1 MADSDAHSSTPRRT
15 RPAPARRTDSAPRA
29 AATTA
34 ATRAAS
40 AAPSPVQTATPAP
53 APDRA
58 TVRPITQSG
67 ATVEP
72 AAPPPGSIGQLGPAE
87 PPAGA
92 LAGSRRSGGPV
103 TAPSPTAPPDP
114 TARQS
119 GPDAADPASGA
130 RTADGATGTPAPSDG
145 AAPDAVADEGAA
157 TVAADLAAEATANVV
172 AALRQS
178 SRPVVAT
185 QTKKLA
191 DVAEAKRDVPAP
203 ETLVAEAEA
212 AQTPPDNEAQ
222 SRAQATSVDAVDGA
236 TAPAPDAA
244 AAKRSL
250 SDGVAANLPTTLKEV
265 DEFAEGADMT
275 AAVRGLVRS
284 QTAGVAQ
291 TYGAIET
298 TPPPQAPAVPTVPLP
313 APPGPPPVDRP
324 ALGSDAVGTFPA
336 EAADLSALT
345 DASDQALA
353 DSGLTD
359 DHLALVTDG
368 PLAEARA
375 EREGVAQTVAEAPTQ
390 IDQTRA
396 DEQAHIE
403 GQLKAEEDAGEAQM
417 QADRDAGLAGAR
429 ADQEATTVEME
440 LKRKEVADHIQGIYD
455 RANKAVTDKLDALE
469 ETSLARFEEGQRAAV
484 ATFERNVGRRMDA
497 FKEKRYGGW
506 LGWGRWIEDRFWD
519 ITKLPPVKTILDEE
533 KAAFMTAIDGLL
545 ATVTADIERTIA
557 ECKKAVADAK
567 TEIKEYVD
575 GLGPDLKDVG
585 QKKATELQAT
595 FAELD
600 QAINQRRDALQ
611 AELAEKREAAI
622 AEVETMIEDMRTG
635 VAAAL
640 ERLGGLLLDAAAK
653 FIRWALQTAG
663 LDPEPFFAAIRKAGE
678 AVGAIASDPLSFL
691 GNLIAAVRGG
701 IEGFQANIKK
711 HLVGGLIDWLT
722 GAMSTV
728 PIQLPETWDLKGIL
742 HLVLQILGLTYDR
755 IRAQLVKRVGERP
768 VAIAEKTVDVLKRL
782 MTEGPIALWDLLVEK
797 AGEIKAKAMEAI
809 RGWAILQLVKA
820 GVIKLVSMLNP
831 AGAIVQGIIT
841 IFNVVMFFVE
851 NLQRILA
858 FARSVIDS
866 VATIAAGQ
874 TAAAAGYIEQTM
886 ARTIP
891 ILLGFLG
898 RLIPVTGIGKAVQTA
913 VQKVR
918 APIDRIVGKAID
930 AMVGL
935 VMKLGSKAKAGAKKV
950 ASKVAGWARRLLGV
964 REPYTNQKGEQHA
977 LEFQERGGKV
987 DLVRRSTPTLVLG
1000 WLQTQY
1006 NAATGNGALRA
1017 HIRHAQGLARRIR
1030 DFSYPG
1036 GEGERHPQTARTRA
1050 STLVRELS
1058 RYIREH
1064 IDVNGEITP
1073 VPRMVVSPP
1082 FSGARSRGVE
1092 VRYLARNNFK
1102 SGSKTN
1108 KNSNA
1113 EAMRIL
1119 RHMGTRG
1126 TWVAFHLLME
1136 RAGGKATESNLV
1148 PTPRAINNPDYSGS
1162 FETDLWEA
1170 IQATSGREG
1179 GDRNVLWVDVKVTP
1193 RSGFGGHFVERIEAK
1208 GGHMKHDGQTWKEDT
1223 SKGTLNTWGR
1233 PIPPP
1238 RAVSLPVN
1246 DLPTSVEERREL
1258 YTPFNLDD
1266 VLIDRIYEFSRHTEI
1281 RHWSQ
1286 IMGYV
1291 RSQNP
1296 EKIKHDQ
1303 SYINMIKRYERQL
1316 RRQEGAGTLD
1326 YTRPS

>member
-1 MADSDAHSSTPRRT
+1 MADSDARSSTPRRT

-103 TAPSPTAPPDP
+103 TAPAPAVPPDP

-119 GPDAADPASGA
+119 STDAADPASGA
-130 RTADGATGTPAPSDG
+130 RTADGATGAPAPSDG
-145 AAPDAVADEGAA
+145 AAPDVVADEGAA
-157 TVAADLAAEATANVV
+157 PAAADLAAEATANVV

-212 AQTPPDNEAQ
+212 AQTPPENEAQ

-324 ALGSDAVGTFPA
+324 ALGADAVGTFPA

-396 DEQAHIE
+396 DEQARIE

-782 MTEGPIALWDLLVEK
+782 MTEGPIALWDMLAEK

-950 ASKVAGWARRLLGV
+950 AQGVRDAAAWVRRLLGI
-964 REPYTNQKGEQHA
+964 REPFTTESGERHTVTFQRKGKGAE
-977 LEFQERGGKV
+977 V
-987 DLVRRSTPTLVLG
+987 VVRSTPK
-1000 WLQTQY
+1000 
-1006 NAATGNGALRA
+1006 AARVILNEVEARISAGTITASEATKIRP
-1017 HIRHAQGLARRIR
+1017 HITAARGYIVDLDRLAN
-1030 DFSYPG
+1030 PG
-1036 GEGERHPQTARTRA
+1036 
-1050 STLVRELS
+1050 
-1058 RYIREH
+1058 
-1064 IDVNGEITP
+1064 TP
-1073 VPRMVVSPP
+1073 DPR
-1082 FSGARSRGVE
+1082 
-1092 VRYLARNNFK
+1092 
-1102 SGSKTN
+1102 
-1108 KNSNA
+1108 
-1113 EAMRIL
+1113 
-1119 RHMGTRG
+1119 
-1126 TWVAFHLLME
+1126 
-1136 RAGGKATESNLV
+1136 
-1148 PTPRAINNPDYSGS
+1148 
-1162 FETDLWEA
+1162 
-1170 IQATSGREG
+1170 
-1179 GDRNVLWVDVKVTP
+1179 
-1193 RSGFGGHFVERIEAK
+1193 
-1208 GGHMKHDGQTWKEDT
+1208 
-1223 SKGTLNTWGR
+1223 
-1233 PIPPP
+1233 
-1238 RAVSLPVN
+1238 
-1246 DLPTSVEERREL
+1246 
-1258 YTPFNLDD
+1258 
-1266 VLIDRIYEFSRHTEI
+1266 
-1281 RHWSQ
+1281 
-1286 IMGYV
+1286 
-1291 RSQNP
+1291 P
-1296 EKIKHDQ
+1296 EKIVERDVSTRVKKLLTH
-1303 SYINMIKRYERQL
+1303 IKRLPISDRPVPPATIQPGFSTAQASSMQVNYLMKGRPPVGTEARTYGGTL
-1316 RRQEGAGTLD
+1316 SGAGDVLNSMGLREAKWVFFHILNGETGGVATDSNLIPTTKQDNND
-1326 YTRPS
+1326 YKDDFEDDLKKWYDAGDIIWGSFKVGYKSGNVFPDSISSKAAKMTFNNKRWQPSKASADTISWSRGFDWPKADAIYVNHLPPLKKHLPDVVRDSPLTIGLIKHIHNAAGKFSHESQLFHYIDTAPDSVASSKTKGNWKTHIRQTNIQYGRPPGS